1 MRGATRRAVAEIAD
15 AMHDLGAAEEEHL
28 TATLLAGL
36 AGEITALPVRTRLV
50 GGAGPHL
57 RVGHRTVTK
66 KEERANGADIGVV
79 VDVRLPGRLHLRTGD
94 PHLGQEVRRA
104 DARVRRTRGLLDG
117 QAPPTARPGAQ
128 IELRVLADPRE
139 R

>member
-79 VDVRLPGRLHLRTGD
+79 VDVRLPGRLHTC
-94 PHLGQEVRRA
+94 
-104 DARVRRTRGLLDG
+104 ARETLIQVKKSAVLT
-117 QAPPTARPGAQ
+117 PGCAG
-128 IELRVLADPRE
+128 RE
-139 R
+139 DSWTDKRHQLHDLENRSSSVY